1 MKQPKQDNFG
11 YEEEVY
17 SKGLSRED
25 TIERQVRICTFN
37 YSKGL
42 WDEFEY
48 SVHMLIALLPSE
60 LRKKIKILP
69 IDSTTR
75 QKIGEFYE
83 QFINIQETLEL
94 DTNMIF
100 KKKFIKTYR

>member
-1 MKQPKQDNFG
+1 MIKQDDAPF

-25 TIERQVRICTFN
+25 TIERQVRICTYF

-42 WDEFEY
+42 WSNFEY
-48 SVHMLIALLPSE
+48 GLHMLIALLPKDV
-60 LRKKIKILP
+60 RTCFKP
-69 IDSTTR
+69 IQIDVKSFDIIN
-75 QKIGEFYE
+75 QHYK
-83 QFINIQETLEL
+83 QFVQIQEALEV

-100 KKKFIKTYR
+100 KKKFIKTYE

>member
-1 MKQPKQDNFG
+1 MKEDQFPY

-25 TIERQVRICTFN
+25 TIEKQVRICAYY

-42 WDEFEY
+42 WVNFEY
-48 SVHMLIALLPSE
+48 GLHILIALLPKE
-60 LRKKIKILP
+60 VRKQFTP
-69 IDSTTR
+69 IQIEAKSFEIIN
-75 QKIGEFYE
+75 KHYE
-83 QFINIQETLEL
+83 QFVNIQEALES

-100 KKKFIKTYR
+100 KKKYIKTFE